1 MASAAG
7 YVGGLL
13 RLVLTGFACHNAYD
27 IRMSAIRTYGL
38 VIHEFDPWFNMR
50 ATQYLADN
58 GPKAFFTWFDYR
70 SWYPLGR
77 PVGTTI
83 YPGMQLASVAIWR
96 VLNELIGYEMSLN
109 DVCVYVPVWFGVAAT
124 LLLGALTYECSRS
137 ANAAVASMLVMAVIP
152 AHLMRSVGGGYDN
165 ESVAMTAMCLV
176 FLLWVRSLRNDASW
190 ALGAAAGVAY
200 VNMAASWGGYV
211 FVGNMVAVHAFAL
224 VLLGRFGDRLHRAY
238 SLFYVVGTFGAT
250 PIYAAVAG
258 AGFAVILALF
268 STGFFGP
275 ISSRVRGLFVKHTR
289 TGNPLVDSVAE
300 HQPASA
306 SAYWHYLHYTA
317 YGAPVGLVVVLV
329 AGAFDA
335 KTFIALYAVAAYFFA
350 NKMVRLIIFL
360 GPVASALTGVFLGAT
375 VDWTAPLLLEALL
388 GAPETAK
395 KAKVDDKKAK
405 KSKGKKADDD
415 DAPRRFSGLDAF
427 RAAAEPLVA
436 LGKAPKFRVARTVL
450 AAAALAAAVHYYKQF
465 SDYAWSLAEGM
476 SQPSIMFRAHL
487 RNGTPVMVDDY
498 REAYWWLRDNTPE
511 DARVM
516 AWWDYG
522 YQIAGIANR
531 TTIADGN
538 TWNHEHIATLGRC
551 LTSPEKSAHKIVRHL
566 ADYVLI
572 WTGGGGDDLAK
583 SPHMARIGN
592 SVYRDICPD
601 DPTCRSFGFL
611 DRQGTP
617 TAMMAESL
625 LFKLHSHNQRPG
637 VAADPNLFRE
647 VYTSRFNKVR
657 IFKVMKVSKKSK
669 DSRTSTRSDGHADE
683 YVAAYMARME
693 GRAPAE
699 GGGYKPPKYFEIADD
714 YDEDDYVEDDGVAPL
729 EEFDAEA
736 DAAAAADYAA
746 RAAEAQAADW
756 KAWSNNEDTT
766 RMWSLISS
774 GRYDELAA
782 WIQASPPVVQ
792 MRAQDGRGPLWW
804 AFEYDRP
811 DMVQLLVDGGAD
823 PEATDS
829 LGMTPKEMQA

>member
-1 MASAAG
+1 
-7 YVGGLL
+7 
-13 RLVLTGFACHNAYD
+13 
-27 IRMSAIRTYGL
+27 
-38 VIHEFDPWFNMR
+38 
-50 ATQYLADN
+50 
-58 GPKAFFTWFDYR
+58 
-70 SWYPLGR
+70 
-77 PVGTTI
+77 
-83 YPGMQLASVAIWR
+83 
-96 VLNELIGYEMSLN
+96 
-109 DVCVYVPVWFGVAAT
+109 
-124 LLLGALTYECSRS
+124 
-137 ANAAVASMLVMAVIP
+137 
-152 AHLMRSVGGGYDN
+152 
-165 ESVAMTAMCLV
+165 
-176 FLLWVRSLRNDASW
+176 
-190 ALGAAAGVAY
+190 
-200 VNMAASWGGYV
+200 MAASWGGYV

-238 SLFYVVGTFGAT
+238 SLFSSSAPRARRPVIGMTPLRSLEQIAPLLVFFGLQLLAATELVVKAKRAKAELSHADAWKTRLA
-250 PIYAAVAG
+250 IYAAVAG

-300 HQPASA
+300 HQRRRRR
-306 SAYWHYLHYTA
+306 HYLHYTA

-415 DAPRRFSGLDAF
+415 DALLDDLVASSSRKKPSKRIQRPPGKKSAGGVAAFLDAAERSVADAQDAF
-427 RAAAEPLVA
+427 RAAAGPLVA

-476 SQPSIMFRAHL
+476 SQPSII
-487 RNGTPVMVDDY
+487 
-498 REAYWWLRDNTPE
+498 DNTPE
-511 DARVM
+511 DARV

-601 DPTCRSFGFL
+601 DPTCRSLGFL

-669 DSRTSTRSDGHADE
+669 EWVADAAHRDCDAPGSWYCTGNYPPALEPLINRRIDFAQLEDFNKKRDGHADE

-714 YDEDDYVEDDGVAPL
+714 YDEDDYVEDDG
-729 EEFDAEA
+729 
-736 DAAAAADYAA
+736 
-746 RAAEAQAADW
+746 AADW

>member
-1 MASAAG
+1 
-7 YVGGLL
+7 
-13 RLVLTGFACHNAYD
+13 
-27 IRMSAIRTYGL
+27 
-38 VIHEFDPWFNMR
+38 
-50 ATQYLADN
+50 
-58 GPKAFFTWFDYR
+58 
-70 SWYPLGR
+70 
-77 PVGTTI
+77 
-83 YPGMQLASVAIWR
+83 
-96 VLNELIGYEMSLN
+96 
-109 DVCVYVPVWFGVAAT
+109 
-124 LLLGALTYECSRS
+124 
-137 ANAAVASMLVMAVIP
+137 
-152 AHLMRSVGGGYDN
+152 
-165 ESVAMTAMCLV
+165 
-176 FLLWVRSLRNDASW
+176 
-190 ALGAAAGVAY
+190 
-200 VNMAASWGGYV
+200 MAASWGGYV

-250 PIYAAVAG
+250 RVPVIGMTPLRSLEQIAPLLVFFGLQLLAATELVVKAKRAKAELSRADAWKTRLAIYAAVAG

-289 TGNPLVDSVAE
+289 TGNPLVDS
-300 HQPASA
+300 
-306 SAYWHYLHYTA
+306 
-317 YGAPVGLVVVLV
+317 
-329 AGAFDA
+329 
-335 KTFIALYAVAAYFFA
+335 TFIAIYAVAAYFFA

-395 KAKVDDKKAK
+395 RPRSTTRRPRSPRARRPTAAALLGDLVASSSRKKPSKRIQRPPGK
-405 KSKGKKADDD
+405 KSAGGVAAFLDAAERSVAD
-415 DAPRRFSGLDAF
+415 AQDAF

-669 DSRTSTRSDGHADE
+669 EWVADAAHRDCDAPGSWYCTGNYPPALEPLINRRIDFAQLEDFNKKRGGHAGE

-714 YDEDDYVEDDGVAPL
+714 YDEDDYVEDDGVAPSRSSAPGGRRRP
-729 EEFDAEA
+729 DSR
-736 DAAAAADYAA
+736 A
-746 RAAEAQAADW
+746 RAEAQAADW

-792 MRAQDGRGPLWW
+792 MRARAARPLWW